1 MCRTFTVVSIYSCTF
16 SSSVLLVSTESDVLV
31 RPGAAGIAAL
41 YLAMLSLGMGQTL
54 IYTIIPVLGRELRLQ
69 ELVLSLPFD
78 LQWQPRELIITSLSA
93 LTAFIVA
100 QTMPH
105 WGRASDRR
113 GRRVIILLGLAG
125 YVVGALVFT
134 AAGWLGLVGIVSG
147 WMAYL
152 ALVFGRIVHALVM
165 SAAHPAAMAYIVDTS
180 VARSRVRS
188 LGRLNAATQAGVMT
202 GPLLV
207 SFAAFH
213 LLLPL
218 LVQVVMMLVALLMVW
233 RYLPD
238 SGVRPREH
246 GELPRLR
253 YFDPRYRYFV
263 VASFCTYT
271 LMGVVMTTLAFYFQ
285 DLLRLTPAEA
295 AQRFSIAIMFSSV
308 AMMIAQLGLVRLVRS
323 PITLMLIGLPIVGV
337 GYALIAAATSFPLLT
352 VGMVCYGLGMGLASP
367 AFGTGASLTVTN
379 DEQGALA
386 GIIGSVS
393 ALGFLFGPL
402 LGGFFYSLHH
412 SLPYGLAAIS
422 IALLMIYLWRQ
433 RNSLTLDR
441 SAL

>member
-1 MCRTFTVVSIYSCTF
+1 LLLSP
-16 SSSVLLVSTESDVLV
+16 SVLLVSTDLHTPV

-41 YLAMLSLGMGQTL
+41 YLSMLALGMGQTL
-54 IYTIIPVLGRELRLQ
+54 IYTIIPVLGRELQLQ
-69 ELVLSLPFD
+69 ELVVRLPFD
-78 LQWQPRELIITSLSA
+78 LSWQPRELLITSLSA

-100 QTMPH
+100 QTMPR
-105 WGRASDRR
+105 WGQASDRL
-113 GRRVIILLGLAG
+113 GRRNVMLLGLGG
-125 YVVGALVFT
+125 YIVGALVF
-134 AAGWLGLVGIVSG
+134 ASAGWIGLLGIVGG

-165 SAAHPAAMAYIVDTS
+165 SASHPAAMAYMVDITT
-180 VARSRVRS
+180 ARQRVRS

-218 LVQVVMMLVALLMVW
+218 LVQAVMTLVALLLVW

-238 SGVRPREH
+238 TGVRYRHHSEQ
-246 GELPRLR
+246 RQLR

-263 VASFCTYT
+263 IASFCTFT

-285 DLLRLTPAEA
+285 DLLQLTPAQA
-295 AQRFSIAIMFSSV
+295 AQHFSVAIMLSSV
-308 AMMIAQLGLVRLVRS
+308 AMMIAQLGLVRFVRS

-337 GYALIAAATSFPLLT
+337 GYALIAAASEIRLLT
-352 VGMVCYGLGMGLASP
+352 GGMVLYGLGMGLASP
-367 AFGTGASLTVTN
+367 AFGTGASLTVTSE
-379 DEQGALA
+379 EQGSLA
-386 GIIGSVS
+386 GVVGSAS

-402 LGGFFYSLHH
+402 LGGYFYSLHH
-412 SLPYGLAAIS
+412 SLPYAAAALL

-433 RNSLTLDR
+433 RHSLTLER